1 MLVNKAVGSPRQES
15 PENQVRISNRQI
27 PRLEVDLTRAKSMC
41 VPVLIAKFGDLMKVV
56 VLSEQREPKDLPR
69 VIYFSRFAIHQSR
82 VATSHNSHA
91 QHSFGHSKSAFLIDR
106 ACRLEM
112 DLTPAPSTQ
121 TPFLIVAESA
131 FRARLFPTPTRMS
144 DTDAAMPRLS
154 LLEYFQPNSRPQNEI
169 AITWRRGYRMV
180 RLSYGELLRSAT
192 RFARELEA
200 RGIQKGDRVL
210 LWGENSGEWVAAFL
224 GCLFRG
230 AVSVPMDAIA
240 DSNFAGR
247 VAEQA
252 GVRLAVLGRGLS
264 LPGSQIPT
272 ILFDESSGDSSFSA
286 DGAFPPPP
294 FGRNDPVEIV
304 FTSGTTS
311 EPRGVVL
318 THGNLLANLEPLEKE
333 IANYRRYE
341 RFVHPLRF
349 LDLLPLSHV
358 FGQLLGIFLPQIL
371 GGTSVFLGTLN
382 PAEVIHAIRQ
392 ERVSVLVT
400 VPRLVESLRG
410 QIERDLA
417 ARDRLDAFHREFD
430 AAEGQHFLARW
441 WRFRKI
447 RRRFGWKFWAIIS
460 GGAAL
465 PAAAEQ
471 FWKRLGYAVVQ
482 GYGLT
487 ETTSLVSV
495 NHPFRTGQGS
505 IGKSLPGLEL
515 KLSEGGEI
523 LVRGENVAS
532 GYWKDSAVSP
542 VLDPDGWFHTG
553 DLGAQGADGNLYFK
567 GRQKNVIVTPAGL
580 NVYPGDLEA
589 ELRKELEVRDCVV
602 VGLARDGNAEP
613 CAVLL
618 LRETPA
624 PAGAAS
630 PIAPPGDAEAIVQ
643 RANSRLAPFQ
653 QMRRWMVWP
662 GSDFPRTPTQK
673 PVLRHIEETVQS
685 ELGGHSASSAAS
697 RSSTSSSSSSSGPI
711 EELLAR
717 LAHGAGK
724 NESGGKLQL
733 NSIERVELM
742 SALEDRYQVDLS
754 EAAFTQAD
762 TVASLEKLIA
772 EPMALARTYH
782 YPRWAQSW
790 PVRWIRAAAFYTL
803 VRPAMLLLGWPRVR
817 GRANLRGVAG
827 PVLVV
832 ANHIAF
838 IDPGFVLQA
847 LPARLRHRLA
857 VAMDGELLETMRK
870 PPEGTRFFTHLLLQA
885 QYLLVVTLFN
895 VFPLPQRAGF
905 RKSFAF
911 AGELIDRGWSVL
923 VFPEGV
929 RTRTGKMS
937 PFRAGI
943 GLLATRLGV
952 PVVPVRIDGLFER
965 KVEDSKWARPGEIK
979 VGIGAPV
986 KFSEAT
992 PAEEIARDLQQRV
1005 EVLKKEAPEPEHL
1018 R

>member
-1 MLVNKAVGSPRQES
+1 ME
-15 PENQVRISNRQI
+15 
-27 PRLEVDLTRAKSMC
+27 
-41 VPVLIAKFGDLMKVV
+41 
-56 VLSEQREPKDLPR
+56 
-69 VIYFSRFAIHQSR
+69 
-82 VATSHNSHA
+82 
-91 QHSFGHSKSAFLIDR
+91 
-106 ACRLEM
+106 
-112 DLTPAPSTQ
+112 LTPAPSTQ
-121 TPFLIVAESA
+121 MSFLIVAESA
-131 FRARLFPTPTRMS
+131 FRARSYFPTRRRMS

-154 LLEYFQPNSRPQNEI
+154 LLEYFQPNSRPEKEI
-169 AITWRRGYRMV
+169 AIKWRRGYRMV
-180 RLSYGELLRSAT
+180 PWTYGELLRAAT
-192 RFARELEA
+192 GFARQLEA

-230 AVSVPMDAIA
+230 ALCVPMDAIA
-240 DSNFAGR
+240 DKNFAGR

-252 GVRLAVLGRGLS
+252 GVRLAVLGRSLS
-264 LPGSQIPT
+264 LPDSKIPAV
-272 ILFDESSGDSSFSA
+272 LLDELGGDSSESAGKGFS
-286 DGAFPPPP
+286 PPSL
-294 FGRNDPVEIV
+294 GRDDPVEIV

-318 THGNLLANLEPLEKE
+318 THGNLLANLEPLERE

-371 GGTSVFLGTLN
+371 GGTSVFLDTLN
-382 PAEVIHAIRQ
+382 PADVIQTIRQ

-400 VPRLVESLRG
+400 VPRLVESLRD

-417 ARDRLDAFHREFD
+417 AREKLDSFRREFD
-430 AAEGQHFLARW
+430 AAEGKHFFARW
-441 WRFRKI
+441 WRFRAI
-447 RRRFGWKFWAIIS
+447 HRRFGWKFWAIIS

-465 PAAAEQ
+465 PAAAER
-471 FWKRLGYAVVQ
+471 FWKRVGYAVIQ

-495 NHPFRTGQGS
+495 NHPFHTGQGS

-515 KLSEGGEI
+515 KLSDTGEI

-532 GYWKDSAVSP
+532 GYWKDSAVTS
-542 VLDPDGWFHTG
+542 VRDEDGWFHTG
-553 DLGAQGADGNLYFK
+553 DLGERDADGTLYFK

-580 NVYPGDLEA
+580 NIYPGDLEA
-589 ELRKELEVRDCVV
+589 ELRKEPEVRDCVV

-618 LRETPA
+618 LREPSPA
-624 PAGAAS
+624 AGAAL
-630 PIAPPGDAEAIVQ
+630 PIASPSGAEAIVQ
-643 RANSRLAPFQ
+643 RANSRLALFQ
-653 QMRRWMVWP
+653 QMRRWMLWP
-662 GSDFPRTPTQK
+662 ESDFPRTPTQK
-673 PVLRHIEETVQS
+673 PVLRRIEEVVQA
-685 ELGGHSASSAAS
+685 ELGGRPSSSAAS
-697 RSSTSSSSSSSGPI
+697 ASSSSGSAGPI

-717 LAHGAGK
+717 VAHGTTG
-724 NESGGKLQL
+724 NDSGGKLQL
-733 NSIERVELM
+733 SSIERVELM

-772 EPMALARTYH
+772 EPQTRPRTYH

-790 PVRWIRAAAFYTL
+790 PVRWIRRAAFYLL
-803 VRPAMLLLGWPRVR
+803 VRPAMLLLGWPHVR
-817 GRANLRGVAG
+817 GRENLRGVEG
-827 PVLVV
+827 PVLVI

-838 IDPGFVLQA
+838 IDPGFVFQA
-847 LPARLRHRLA
+847 LPLRLRHRLA

-870 PPEGTRFFTHLLLQA
+870 PPEGTRFLSGLLLQA
-885 QYLLVVTLFN
+885 QYLLIVTLFN

-929 RTRTGKMS
+929 RTRTGQMS

-952 PVVPVRIDGLFER
+952 PVVPMRIDGLFER

-979 VGIGAPV
+979 VAIGAPV
-986 KFSEAT
+986 NFSEAT
-992 PAEEIARDLQQRV
+992 PAEEIAQDLQKRV
-1005 EVLKKEAPEPEHL
+1005 AGLEEKPMAPKNP

>member
-1 MLVNKAVGSPRQES
+1 MLVNGAVGSPRQES
-15 PENQVRISNRQI
+15 REDLVRISNRQI

-41 VPVLIAKFGDLMKVV
+41 VPVLIAKFDDLTKVV
-56 VLSEQREPKDLPR
+56 VLSEQREPKDLSR
-69 VIYFSRFAIHQSR
+69 ATYFSRFAIHQSR
-82 VATSHNSHA
+82 VTTSRNSHG
-91 QHSFGHSKSAFLIDR
+91 QRSFGHSKTAFLIDR
-106 ACRLEM
+106 ACRLET
-112 DLTPAPSTQ
+112 DLNPTQSTQ
-121 TPFLIVAESA
+121 IPFLIVAEFA
-131 FRARLFPTPTRMS
+131 FRARAYFPTRTRMS

-169 AITWRRGYRMV
+169 AVKWRRGYRMA

-247 VAEQA
+247 VAGQA
-252 GVRLAVLGRGLS
+252 GVRLAILGRGLL
-264 LPGSQIPT
+264 LPGTHIPT
-272 ILFDESSGDSSFSA
+272 ILFDELGGDSSVFA
-286 DGAFPPPP
+286 DGTFSPPHL
-294 FGRNDPVEIV
+294 GRSDPVEIV

-358 FGQLLGIFLPQIL
+358 FGQLLGIFLSQIL
-371 GGTSVFLGTLN
+371 GGTSVFLDTLN
-382 PAEVIHAIRQ
+382 PADVIQTIRR

-400 VPRLVESLRG
+400 VPRLVESLRD
-410 QIERDLA
+410 QMERDLA
-417 ARDRLDAFHREFD
+417 ARGRLDSFHREFD

-441 WRFRKI
+441 WRFRAI
-447 RRRFGWKFWAIIS
+447 HRRFGWKFLAIIS

-465 PAAAEQ
+465 PSAAEQ
-471 FWKRLGYAVVQ
+471 FWKRLGYAVIQ

-515 KLSEGGEI
+515 KLSDGGEI

-532 GYWKDSAVSP
+532 GYWKDSAVTP
-542 VLDPDGWFHTG
+542 VLDADGWFHTG
-553 DLGAQGADGNLYFK
+553 DLGAQGADGKLYFK
-567 GRQKNVIVTPAGL
+567 GRQKNIIVTPAGL
-580 NVYPGDLEA
+580 NIYPGDLEA
-589 ELRKELEVRDCVV
+589 ELRKEPEVRDCVV

-618 LRETPA
+618 LREPLS
-624 PAGAAS
+624 PAGSAS
-630 PIAPPGDAEAIVQ
+630 PIASPSEAEAIVQ

-653 QMRRWMVWP
+653 QMRRCMVWP
-662 GSDFPRTPTQK
+662 DGDFPRTPTQK
-673 PVLRHIEETVQS
+673 PVLRRIEEAVQA
-685 ELGGHSASSAAS
+685 ELGGRSSSSSLSSAAS
-697 RSSTSSSSSSSGPI
+697 TSPSSGSSGPV

-717 LAHGAGK
+717 VAHGSAK
-724 NESGGKLQL
+724 NESGGRLQL
-733 NSIERVELM
+733 SSIERVELM

-754 EAAFTQAD
+754 ETAFTQAD
-762 TVASLEKLIA
+762 TVASIEKLLA
-772 EPMALARTYH
+772 EPQAPARAYH

-790 PVRWIRAAAFYTL
+790 PMRRIRAAAFYLL

-817 GRANLRGVAG
+817 GRANLRAVGG

-870 PPEGTRFFTHLLLQA
+870 PPEGTQFFTRLLLQA

-929 RTRTGKMS
+929 RTRTGQMS

-979 VGIGAPV
+979 VAIGAPV
-986 KFSEAT
+986 NFSEAT
-992 PAEEIARDLQQRV
+992 PAEEIARDLQKRV
-1005 EVLKKEAPEPEHL
+1005 TALESENL